1 MKAERSASAELVGV
15 VVAVQANY
23 YRVQL
28 LGQGSESAAEL
39 LCTRRSRLKK
49 LGQQIMVGDR
59 VGVEEP
65 DWQGLRGAIAT
76 ISSRQTQLQRPPV
89 ANANQVLLMFALADP
104 ALDPL
109 QLTRFLVTVEAT
121 GLRIVLGLNKKDL
134 LDEAQ
139 QQQWQSRLRDW
150 GYQPFFISLYQ
161 QAGLQELQ
169 QQLQGQL
176 TVLSGP
182 SGVGKS
188 SLINHLIPEHDV
200 RVGSVSERWGQGKH
214 TTRHVELFDLPGGGL
229 LADTPGFNQPSTT
242 CHPQALSQYFPEAQR
257 RLAQAQC
264 QFNDCF
270 HRDEPNCAVR
280 GDWERYPYYLT
291 LLEEVIAHQ
300 SEQDAIANAESTLK
314 RKAKRKGNT
323 EYEPKLSSK
332 RYRRPSRRSQRQNL
346 KDLYPD
352 RHNPEHSEDSP
363 SH

>member
-1 MKAERSASAELVGV
+1 MRSIQPAALSGI

-28 LGQGSESAAEL
+28 LTPGLDSATEL

-49 LGQQIMVGDR
+49 LDQQIMVGDQ

-76 ISSRQTQLQRPPV
+76 ISPRNTQLQRPPV
-89 ANANQVLLMFALADP
+89 ANADQVLLMFALADP
-104 ALDPL
+104 VIDPL

-121 GLRIVLGLNKKDL
+121 GLGISLCLNKQELIGD
-134 LDEAQ
+134 Q
-139 QQQWQSRLRDW
+139 QRQEWLERLRAW
-150 GYQPFFISLYQ
+150 GYEPILISLHQ
-161 QAGLQELQ
+161 NAGLCDLQ
-169 QQLQGQL
+169 HQLQGQL

-188 SLINHLIPEHDV
+188 SLINRLIPDRDV
-200 RVGSVSERWGQGKH
+200 RVGAVSDRWGQGKH
-214 TTRHVELFDLPGGGL
+214 TTRHVELFELPEGGL
-229 LADTPGFNQPSTT
+229 LTDTPGFNQPSTD
-242 CHPQALSQYFPEAQR
+242 CSPSALVQYFPEARQR
-257 RLAQAQC
+257 LEHDQC
-264 QFNDCF
+264 QFNDCL
-270 HRDEPNCAVR
+270 HRDEPNCVVR

-291 LLEEVIAHQ
+291 LLEEVIAQ
-300 SEQDAIANAESTLK
+300 QMAQDAIANTESKLK

-346 KDLYPD
+346 NDLYPD
-352 RHNPEHSEDSP
+352 RYSEDSP
-363 SH
+363 ST

>member
-1 MKAERSASAELVGV
+1 MTAGPPLSADTRLVGI

-28 LGQGSESAAEL
+28 TPALGSETTTEL

-59 VGVEEP
+59 VEVEEP
-65 DWQGLRGAIAT
+65 DWQGRRGAIAT
-76 ISSRQTQLQRPPV
+76 ISPRQTLLQRPPV
-89 ANANQVLLMFALADP
+89 ANADQVLLMFALADP
-104 ALDPL
+104 PLEPL

-121 GLRIVLGLNKKDL
+121 NLNLVLCLNKREL
-134 LDEAQ
+134 INEEQ
-139 QQQWQSRLRDW
+139 QQQWQKRLSDW
-150 GYQPFFISLYQ
+150 GYQPFLISLYR
-161 QAGLQELQ
+161 QAGLIALQ

-176 TVLSGP
+176 TVVSGP

-188 SLINHLIPEHDV
+188 SLINHLIPEHQV
-200 RVGSVSERWGQGKH
+200 RVGSVSDRWGQGKH

-229 LADTPGFNQPSTT
+229 LTDTPGFNQPSTT
-242 CHPQALSQYFPEAQR
+242 CPPQELAQYFPEAKQ

-264 QFNDCF
+264 QFNDCC

-300 SEQDAIANAESTLK
+300 TEQDAMANAESTLK
-314 RKAKRKGNT
+314 RKAKSKGNT

-332 RYRRPSRRSQRQNL
+332 RYRRPSRRSQRQVL

-352 RHNPEHSEDSP
+352 RHNSRDSP